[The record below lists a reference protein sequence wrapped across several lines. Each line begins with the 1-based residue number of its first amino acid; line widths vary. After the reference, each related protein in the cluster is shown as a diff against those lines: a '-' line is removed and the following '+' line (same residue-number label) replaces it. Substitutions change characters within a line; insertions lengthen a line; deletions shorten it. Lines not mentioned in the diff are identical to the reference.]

1 MHLGNAS
8 GFDATGNGAMQVRI
22 LEPRMGF
29 EEVHAIAVT
38 NFVYSCIAAG
48 GLVLV
53 GCGDGALHVI
63 DIEVLISLKLLFLS
77 ADRAVSILL
86 AALFHAEKL
95 WC

>member
-1 MHLGNAS
+1 MSAQCHVSRPIRLGYATD
-8 GFDATGNGAMQVRI
+8 FDDRGNGAMQVRI

-29 EEVHAIAVT
+29 EELHAIAVT

-63 DIEVLISLKLLFLS
+63 DIEVRITTLKIFLY
-77 ADRAVSILL
+77 
-86 AALFHAEKL
+86 AEQAI
-95 WC
+95 